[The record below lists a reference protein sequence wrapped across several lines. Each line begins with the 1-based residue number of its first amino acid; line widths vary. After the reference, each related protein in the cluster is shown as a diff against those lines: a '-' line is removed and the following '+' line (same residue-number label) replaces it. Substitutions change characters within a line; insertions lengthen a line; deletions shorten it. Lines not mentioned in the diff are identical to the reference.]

1 VAAKNSSKL
10 LSLCW
15 PTGWLPDFGGPHYL
29 AARHPEVPPNL
40 VGAGTVAQ
48 AVQAGE
54 VASVSRPQRDR
65 EMSGRSVM
73 NQGFYALQVFVRGV
87 LIRL

>member
-1 VAAKNSSKL
+1 MDAEAA
-10 LSLCW
+10 
-15 PTGWLPDFGGPHYL
+15 
-29 AARHPEVPPNL
+29 
-40 VGAGTVAQ
+40 AQ

-65 EMSGRSVM
+65 GDVRSLRVARRTAVKARTTPTSQPLDIYCEPGVSRGRSVM